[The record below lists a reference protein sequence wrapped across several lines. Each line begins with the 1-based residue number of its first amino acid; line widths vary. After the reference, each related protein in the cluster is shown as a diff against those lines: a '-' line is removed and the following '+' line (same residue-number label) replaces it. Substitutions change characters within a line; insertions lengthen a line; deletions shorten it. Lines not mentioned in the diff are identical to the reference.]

1 MKGNI
6 QEIAAR
12 FGINPEDIQVIGSVP
27 EPKQIKCKGARNTE
41 MYGIMADDG
50 EGVYVDLNIAFANAN
65 DALEYAKLNVGTN
78 CRVYKMVAYVKRSV
92 EVETFN

>member
-12 FGINPEDIQVIGSVP
+12 FGIKPEDIQVIGCVPAQAKRESV
-27 EPKQIKCKGARNTE
+27 RNTE

-65 DALEYAKLNVGTN
+65 EAIEYAKLNVGTN

-92 EVETFN
+92 EIETFN